1 MCLLL
6 SKGRDLT
13 VSGPEG
19 DPDAMLVPSSSF
31 VRFARPA
38 RLLMWSACIALA
50 WVIWPSAALA
60 EDPNQAVTTGI
71 PVVDAIL
78 KVIGALYALASLV
91 LLILP
96 KASKLAEVIATVAI
110 DSKGVVREAAAVK
123 EAKTG
128 AMAERIRRESSMPP
142 PRDPSD
148 ATLPPPPP
156 RGFASVPILAVLAG
170 MSVVAMVGV
179 AIGLGCKTNA
189 ARAACDIVHIV
200 DNGCD
205 VFVQVPLPDGTV
217 EKVPRVEIVRLAR
230 ETKAARLSGGGAPD
244 GGAP

>member
-1 MCLLL
+1 
-6 SKGRDLT
+6 
-13 VSGPEG
+13 
-19 DPDAMLVPSSSF
+19 MLDPSSSF
-31 VRFARPA
+31 ARFARPA
-38 RLLMWSACIALA
+38 RLVPNPTAVMWITCIACALTICWPINALA
-50 WVIWPSAALA
+50 A

-71 PVVDAIL
+71 PIVDAIL
-78 KVIGALYALASLV
+78 KVLGAVYAICSLI

-96 KASKLAEVIATVAI
+96 KASKFAEVIATVAL
-110 DSKGVVREAAAVK
+110 DSKGVIREAAAVK

-142 PRDPSD
+142 PRDSV
-148 ATLPPPPP
+148 PPTMP
-156 RGFASVPILAVLAG
+156 RGFARVPILVGLSAVALA
-170 MSVVAMVGV
+170 AV
-179 AIGLGCKTNA
+179 AIGLLGCKTNA

-217 EKVPRVEIVRLAR
+217 EKVPRSEIVRLAR